1 MRLHAG
7 IAQRARPHVH
17 PAALLAQIHGYADDA
32 PTLII
37 QGDKDRLVPVQQSER
52 MKEEMG
58 KKQIPVSVQ
67 YKQGAEHTWQNMA
80 EERKEFV
87 KWFDHYLRGK

>member
-1 MRLHAG
+1 MHPLKTQLFNKLA
-7 IAQRARPHVH
+7 ISLSPAQLVT
-17 PAALLAQIHGYADDA
+17 ADDA

-58 KKQIPVSVQ
+58 KKQIPVSGQVSKAQ
-67 YKQGAEHTWQNMA
+67 KTPGKIWQK
-80 EERKEFV
+80 KE
-87 KWFDHYLRGK
+87 KNL